1 MRGLQSLLTTRH
13 GLVVLFVGLMFT
25 AVVVAGAWLAYPSQ
39 IWQQESPELRLA
51 GAVAQSVERNVE
63 QLDLIL
69 GIVTGGDQTPAS
81 QDLTPEQRNALLFRR
96 TPRDRHIAFLEV
108 LDAKGGVLATSKPD
122 EPLSNWSNQEY
133 FDAQRRNPTKG
144 LIVGKPFS
152 PDSEDSVGV
161 TVSRRITTNDG
172 RFGGIVV
179 MGVRLA
185 AFRELLSRHELHPA
199 ESVTLLRDDGLVLMR
214 LPFDLKE
221 IGHHVDPPAP
231 FYLFARGELPPFTA
245 VDPRDHVERRFV
257 FRRVGTLP
265 LVVSVATTVEQR
277 DVLPV
282 PWWLAG
288 GAVALASMLALAMR
302 GLWREKRRREAAQRE
317 SHEKS
322 RFLTTLDREL
332 RAPLHGV
339 LSHADRLLSEGSL
352 HPAQSRQVA
361 EIVRAGERMREVV
374 DLALDYARIEAL
386 GPALHMRRIDVRR
399 LVEECMAF
407 VEPEARVRGLETRT
421 TVAPGAPTQFVTDEV
436 QVRQILVN
444 LLSNAVKYTSQ
455 GTVELRATGDENH
468 LMIEVADTGIG
479 IPEALRHLLFRKY
492 ERFGTARTSIAGT
505 GLGLAIAYRLAR
517 SMGGHMGHRD
527 NPGGGSIFWLE
538 LPPAVADETQAGAER
553 RLCVLVVDDSAVDR
567 AVTTSFLR
575 QAGHTVIEASDGG
588 EAVRLASDHDFDVVL
603 MDMSMP
609 DVDGLE
615 ATRRIRALEGQRRQV
630 PIVALTAAEE
640 CRHAGVSECLA
651 KPFTRTELIAAITRA
666 AAQRRRPT
674 IDAATML
681 ETMLSD

>member
-1 MRGLQSLLTTRH
+1 
-13 GLVVLFVGLMFT
+13 
-25 AVVVAGAWLAYPSQ
+25 
-39 IWQQESPELRLA
+39 
-51 GAVAQSVERNVE
+51 
-63 QLDLIL
+63 
-69 GIVTGGDQTPAS
+69 
-81 QDLTPEQRNALLFRR
+81 
-96 TPRDRHIAFLEV
+96 
-108 LDAKGGVLATSKPD
+108 
-122 EPLSNWSNQEY
+122 
-133 FDAQRRNPTKG
+133 
-144 LIVGKPFS
+144 
-152 PDSEDSVGV
+152 
-161 TVSRRITTNDG
+161 
-172 RFGGIVV
+172 
-179 MGVRLA
+179 
-185 AFRELLSRHELHPA
+185 
-199 ESVTLLRDDGLVLMR
+199 
-214 LPFDLKE
+214 
-221 IGHHVDPPAP
+221 
-231 FYLFARGELPPFTA
+231 
-245 VDPRDHVERRFV
+245 
-257 FRRVGTLP
+257 
-265 LVVSVATTVEQR
+265 
-277 DVLPV
+277 
-282 PWWLAG
+282 
-288 GAVALASMLALAMR
+288 
-302 GLWREKRRREAAQRE
+302 
-317 SHEKS
+317 
-322 RFLTTLDREL
+322 
-332 RAPLHGV
+332 
-339 LSHADRLLSEGSL
+339 
-352 HPAQSRQVA
+352 
-361 EIVRAGERMREVV
+361 
-374 DLALDYARIEAL
+374 
-386 GPALHMRRIDVRR
+386 
-399 LVEECMAF
+399 MAF

-455 GTVELRATGDENH
+455 GTVELRATGDYNH
-468 LMIEVADTGIG
+468 LMIEVVDTGIG
-479 IPEALRHLLFRKY
+479 IPEGFRHLLFKKY

-567 AVTTSFLR
+567 GVTTSFLR